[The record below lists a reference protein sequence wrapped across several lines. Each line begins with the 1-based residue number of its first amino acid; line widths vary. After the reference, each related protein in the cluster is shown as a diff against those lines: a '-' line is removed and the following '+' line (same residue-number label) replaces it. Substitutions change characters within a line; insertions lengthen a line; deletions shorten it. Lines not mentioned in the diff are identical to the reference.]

1 MFEMMTRYVR
11 AWAATDIISSMKD
24 VKPKAAAQVAVIE
37 DYEIAV
43 SFLPFCKVRNTARNS

>member
-1 MFEMMTRYVR
+1 MMTRYVR